1 MKKHLLFL
9 LLCPFLAAAQSPNTY
24 QNEFA
29 FSPLPTLGM
38 MGIEVKN
45 QPFFIEYKRKKEKK
59 CLRLGVQ
66 LSRQVKTY
74 RFNPLFDINDS
85 ILVLDTRSISK
96 EYGYF
101 KIGTEYQKNIKSN
114 ERVRFRAGLD
124 ALIGIRTTS
133 WGGAYTYVN
142 LKKDKIE
149 FDKVLTNLPFGTI
162 KNVLSAGASAILG
175 LDILLGNRTY
185 LGLTVFTNATLNGM
199 NQSELEL
206 DMKISPYLAV
216 KF

>member
-1 MKKHLLFL
+1 
-9 LLCPFLAAAQSPNTY
+9 
-24 QNEFA
+24 
-29 FSPLPTLGM
+29 
-38 MGIEVKN
+38 
-45 QPFFIEYKRKKEKK
+45 
-59 CLRLGVQ
+59 VQ

-74 RFNPLFDINDS
+74 NFNPIFGINDR
-85 ILVLDTRSISK
+85 ILVLDTRSMSK

-101 KIGTEYQKNIKSN
+101 KIGTEYQKQIKGN

-124 ALIGIRTTS
+124 ALIGIRSIS

-149 FDKVLTNLPFGTI
+149 FDKTLTNLPFGTI
-162 KNVLSAGASAILG
+162 KNVISTGASAILG

-199 NQSELEL
+199 NQSQLEL